1 MNRSDEQT
9 IPYKGL
15 VLSLLLIIPFTVFG
29 SDNDEAG
36 KEDRKPKFYAGGN
49 LGLQFGN
56 VTLVDASPWLSY
68 RPIQQLAFGIGG
80 TYKYYRYNLL
90 DRHVTRSYYGGRVFS
105 RYYPKSQSIDFLN
118 AFFLHAEYEKLK
130 LSFGNQE
137 AELSD
142 QDVEA
147 LFGGIGYQIPLG
159 RFVYGDIY
167 LLYDFIKSGY
177 SPYENPVLR
186 VGVSVGL

>member
-1 MNRSDEQT
+1 MNQSRLQTHLFKGVFISVLFLISFAAIAGDTDDEDQ
-9 IPYKGL
+9 K
-15 VLSLLLIIPFTVFG
+15 
-29 SDNDEAG
+29 
-36 KEDRKPKFYAGGN
+36 DRKPRFYAGGN

-56 VTLVDASPWLSY
+56 VTLIDASPWLSY
-68 RPIQQLAFGIGG
+68 RPIQQLAIGVGG

-90 DRHVTRSYYGGRVFS
+90 DQHVTRSYYGGRVFS

-130 LSFGNQE
+130 LTFGNNE
-137 AELSD
+137 ADISNQNVD
-142 QDVEA
+142 A
-147 LFGGIGYQIPLG
+147 LFGGVGYQIPLG
-159 RFVYGDIY
+159 RYVFGDIY
-167 LLYDFIKSGY
+167 LLYDFLKSGY